1 MKKVLTVS
9 FDFCQAAVSIKINNL
24 LICFYNFDLYCPI
37 LEFFFYIENVYIIVL
52 SCLIK

>member
-37 LEFFFYIENVYIIVL
+37 LEKDNFIECLFFLTLFVL
-52 SCLIK
+52 I